1 MTYVIAV
8 VSIYMGFQ
16 ELAPIS
22 SKLIFILLT
31 LYVSEKINYSD
42 SVLILTFADC
52 HHTCEFPGEAASGF
66 YGDPSVFSESKFNRI
81 WIRKSVSLY

>member
-1 MTYVIAV
+1 MITPLLVTYVISV

-31 LYVSEKINYSD
+31 LLYISKINYSYSDFD
-42 SVLILTFADC
+42 SVIIIIIIFI
-52 HHTCEFPGEAASGF
+52 
-66 YGDPSVFSESKFNRI
+66 ESPISK
-81 WIRKSVSLY
+81 KV